1 MTELNHSN
9 IISLVGEIVG
19 VYENQGERFAK
30 IRYDPGYVDIALQEV
45 QDVYLG
51 DKVIVDSDL
60 KIKKISPQTEENK
73 TI

>member
-9 IISLVGEIVG
+9 FISLIGEIVG
-19 VYENQGERFAK
+19 VYENQGERFVK
-30 IRYDPGYVDIALQEV
+30 IRYDSGVVDLSLQEV

-51 DKVIVDSDL
+51 DKVTVDSDL
-60 KIKKISPQTEENK
+60 TIKKMSPQTEENK